1 MLCNVCEKNE
11 AKVHLTQMVEGK
23 IRKVDL
29 CEACAKEKGID
40 DPTGFSL
47 ADVLT
52 GMEEIQ
58 KPDPKPTSEP
68 DSSVECDYCGYTQ
81 AEFKKTGR
89 LGCSRCYDVFEE
101 GLEQVFKSMHR
112 GVRHTGKVP
121 RQLRSTKAL
130 EDRARDLQTR
140 LDQAVAQEHYE
151 EAAVLRDDLKVVN
164 EELEKLVLEA
174 KTKDSDETA

>member
-29 CEACAKEKGID
+29 CESCAKDKGID

-52 GMEEIQ
+52 GMETVQ
-58 KPDPKPTSEP
+58 KPEVSMPETGKQ
-68 DSSVECDYCGYTQ
+68 VECEFCGYKQ

-101 GLEQVFKSMHR
+101 GLEQVFKTMHR

-121 RQLRSTKAL
+121 EKLRSSKEL
-130 EDRARDLQTR
+130 QDRALSLQER
-140 LDQAVAQEHYE
+140 LDAAIQKEDFE
-151 EAAVLRDDLKVVN
+151 DAAVLRDELKVVKR
-164 EELEKLVLEA
+164 EIEKLTLVPEE
-174 KTKDSDETA
+174 DNETA

>member
-29 CEACAKEKGID
+29 CESCAKDKGID

-52 GMEEIQ
+52 GMEAVQ
-58 KPDPKPTSEP
+58 KPQASSSEP
-68 DSSVECDYCGYTQ
+68 SSSVECDFCGYTQ

-89 LGCSRCYDVFEE
+89 LGCSHCYEVFEE
-101 GLEQVFKSMHR
+101 GLEQVFKTMHR

-121 RQLRSTKAL
+121 EKLRSSKEL
-130 EDRARDLQTR
+130 QDRSRDLQSR
-140 LDQAVAQEHYE
+140 LDEAVEKEDFE
-151 EAAVLRDDLKVVN
+151 EAAVLRDELKVVRD
-164 EELEKLVLEA
+164 EIEKLTLVAEGN
-174 KTKDSDETA
+174 DETS

>member
-52 GMEEIQ
+52 GMEAVQ
-58 KPDPKPTSEP
+58 KPEASVADPGNH
-68 DSSVECDYCGYTQ
+68 VECDFCGYTQ

-89 LGCSRCYDVFEE
+89 LGCSRCYDVFES
-101 GLEQVFKSMHR
+101 GLEQVFKTMHR

-121 RQLRSTKAL
+121 EKLRSSQEL
-130 EDRARDLQTR
+130 QDRSRDLQAR
-140 LDQAVAQEHYE
+140 LDDAVNQENFE
-151 EAAVLRDDLKVVN
+151 EAAVLRDELKEVRS
-164 EELEKLVLEA
+164 EIDKLLSVA
-174 KTKDSDETA
+174 KSGDETA

>member
-29 CEACAKEKGID
+29 CESCAKEKGID

-52 GMEEIQ
+52 GMDAVQ
-58 KPDPKPTSEP
+58 KPEAAALPGLVNQ
-68 DSSVECDYCGYTQ
+68 VECEFCGYTQ

-89 LGCSRCYDVFEE
+89 LGCSHCYGVFEG
-101 GLEQVFKSMHR
+101 GLEQVFKTMHR

-121 RQLRSTKAL
+121 EKLRSSKEL
-130 EDRARDLQTR
+130 EDRSRDLQSK
-140 LDQAVAQEHYE
+140 LDEAVNQEKFE
-151 EAAVLRDDLKVVN
+151 EAAVLRDELKAVRDEIN
-164 EELEKLVLEA
+164 KLLLVA
-174 KTKDSDETA
+174 KGDDETT

>member
-29 CEACAKEKGID
+29 CESCAKDKGID

-52 GMEEIQ
+52 GMEAGQ
-58 KPDPKPTSEP
+58 KPEVSMPETGKQ
-68 DSSVECDYCGYTQ
+68 VECKFCGYKQ

-101 GLEQVFKSMHR
+101 GLEQVFKTMHR

-121 RQLRSTKAL
+121 EKLRSSKELQDRAL
-130 EDRARDLQTR
+130 ELQEQ
-140 LDQAVAQEHYE
+140 LDVAIKKENFE
-151 EAAVLRDDLKVVN
+151 NAAVLRDELKVVKG
-164 EELEKLVLEA
+164 EIEKLTLVPEE
-174 KTKDSDETA
+174 DNETA

>member
-29 CEACAKEKGID
+29 CESCAKEKGID

-52 GMEEIQ
+52 GMEAVQ
-58 KPDPKPTSEP
+58 KPQTAPVE
-68 DSSVECDYCGYTQ
+68 SSNQADCDFCGYTQ

-89 LGCSRCYDVFEE
+89 LGCSHCYEVFEE
-101 GLEQVFKSMHR
+101 GLEQVFKTMHR

-121 RQLRSTKAL
+121 EKLRSSKEL
-130 EDRARDLQTR
+130 QDRSRDLQSR
-140 LDQAVAQEHYE
+140 LDEAVSREDFEQ
-151 EAAVLRDDLKVVN
+151 AAVLRDELKVVQS
-164 EELEKLVLEA
+164 EIDKLTLVAEGN
-174 KTKDSDETA
+174 DETA

>member
-29 CEACAKEKGID
+29 CEACAKDKGID

-52 GMEEIQ
+52 GMEAVQ
-58 KPDPKPTSEP
+58 KPQASTSE
-68 DSSVECDYCGYTQ
+68 SSSQVECDFCGYTQ
-81 AEFKKTGR
+81 TEFKKTGR
-89 LGCSRCYDVFEE
+89 LGCSHCYEIFEE
-101 GLEQVFKSMHR
+101 GLEQVFKTMHR

-121 RQLRSTKAL
+121 EKLRSSKEL
-130 EDRARDLQTR
+130 QDRSRDLQTR
-140 LDQAVAQEHYE
+140 LELAVEQEDFE
-151 EAAVLRDDLKVVN
+151 QAAVLRDELKVVRD
-164 EELEKLVLEA
+164 EIEKLTLVVEG
-174 KTKDSDETA
+174 DDETA

>member
-29 CEACAKEKGID
+29 CETCAKEKGID

-52 GMEEIQ
+52 GMESV
-58 KPDPKPTSEP
+58 PKPEAALPGLGTQ
-68 DSSVECDYCGYTQ
+68 VECKFCGYTQ

-89 LGCSRCYDVFEE
+89 LGCSRCYEVFEG
-101 GLEQVFKSMHR
+101 GLEQVFKTMHR

-121 RQLRSTKAL
+121 EKLRSTQEL
-130 EDRARDLQTR
+130 QDRARDLQSK
-140 LDQAVAQEHYE
+140 LDEAVDHEKFE
-151 EAAVLRDDLKVVN
+151 EAALLRDELKGVRD
-164 EELEKLVLEA
+164 EIDQLSLLA
-174 KTKDSDETA
+174 KANDETA